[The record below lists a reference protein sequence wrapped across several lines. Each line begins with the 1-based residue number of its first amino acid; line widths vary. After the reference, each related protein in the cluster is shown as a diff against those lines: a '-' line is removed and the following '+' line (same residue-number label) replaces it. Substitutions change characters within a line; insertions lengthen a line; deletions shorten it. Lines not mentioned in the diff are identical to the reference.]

1 MLRTE
6 GRNLLNF
13 FLDVDN
19 CDDAENQEYLKEAKI
34 DAEKSNKEILNIIK
48 KHAARLRIEKGKEF
62 KNKYEELLNENILK
76 ETEYSENDGILLAY
90 RKNKNLP
97 ETEIEQIEKDSKKI
111 KLIEQLKN
119 KDAGNS
125 KNKS

>member
-6 GRNLLNF
+6 ERNLLNF

-19 CDDAENQEYLKEAKI
+19 SDDAENQEYLKDANI

-48 KHAARLRIEKGKEF
+48 KHAARLKIDEGKEF
-62 KNKYEELLNENILK
+62 KKNYEEMLNKNSIEDGEAIENEELLI
-76 ETEYSENDGILLAY
+76 AY
-90 RKNKNLP
+90 RKNKSSSA
-97 ETEIEQIEKDSKKI
+97 TEREEIEKDLRKMKI
-111 KLIEQLKN
+111 IEELKY
-119 KDAGNS
+119 KDVRKG